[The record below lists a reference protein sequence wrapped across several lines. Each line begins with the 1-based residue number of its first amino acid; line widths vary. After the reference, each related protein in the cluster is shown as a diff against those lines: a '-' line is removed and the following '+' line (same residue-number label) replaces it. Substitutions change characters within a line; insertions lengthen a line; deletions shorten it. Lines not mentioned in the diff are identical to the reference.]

1 MGRDLKPV
9 QHRAGPLAETRE
21 HTRGECLEI
30 RGADFGQLFE
40 VEAKPAPE
48 WLWPFAPQS
57 SRRSRQQVGQRA
69 GQTADPDDNQHVA
82 PAAALDRQAQLR
94 PLPVAAPEARSSK
107 ITEHPARLSTSVGG
121 AVVCS
126 SVDTRA

>member
-1 MGRDLKPV
+1 MYYQNARTNRIRCSIYSIGQPL
-9 QHRAGPLAETRE
+9 RATRNSGDGKGPEAGSAPCRPA
-21 HTRGECLEI
+21 RRNAGAYQGECLEI

-69 GQTADPDDNQHVA
+69 GQSADPDDNQQVA
-82 PAAALDRQAQLR
+82 PAAALDR
-94 PLPVAAPEARSSK
+94 
-107 ITEHPARLSTSVGG
+107 
-121 AVVCS
+121 
-126 SVDTRA
+126 

>member
-1 MGRDLKPV
+1 VERDLKPV
-9 QHRAGPLAETRE
+9 QHPAGPLAETRE

-69 GQTADPDDNQHVA
+69 GQPADPDDTSTS
-82 PAAALDRQAQLR
+82 PLRQRSIAR
-94 PLPVAAPEARSSK
+94 RSCGRSRSAPEARSSK
-107 ITEHPARLSTSVGG
+107 ITEHPARLSTSVCG